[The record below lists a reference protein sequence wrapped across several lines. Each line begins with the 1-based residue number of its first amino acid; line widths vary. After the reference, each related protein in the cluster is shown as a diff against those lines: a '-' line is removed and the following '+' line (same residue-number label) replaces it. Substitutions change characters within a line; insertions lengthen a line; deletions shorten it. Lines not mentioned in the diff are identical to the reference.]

1 MKILHNNLRH
11 IIIAI
16 GVVMVWR
23 GIWGLAD
30 LFLFPSNT
38 LLSFSV
44 SIIIGIIILF
54 LVDFK
59 KKDISEL
66 Q

>member
-1 MKILHNNLRH
+1 MGILQKNLRH
-11 IIIAI
+11 IIVAI

-30 LFLFPSNT
+30 VYLFPNDQ
-38 LLSFSV
+38 LLSFAISV
-44 SIIIGIIILF
+44 IIGVIILF
-54 LVDFK
+54 LIDFH

-66 Q
+66 H